1 MNISPQQAQNK
12 HQTLHSL
19 GIFPDLSSFL
29 GLAVL
34 VPSLFILYESLYI
47 TVQEVAGKCCD
58 TLRIAQ
64 AYVDFLKAPMFTVG
78 GLPVPG
84 VSCLSKPVCARLC
97 SLHHFVG
104 SCGLEASGI

>member
-12 HQTLHSL
+12 HQTLHSF

-34 VPSLFILYESLYI
+34 VPSL
-47 TVQEVAGKCCD
+47 EVADKCCD

-84 VSCLSKPVCARLC
+84 VSCLSKPVCTRLC

-104 SCGLEASGI
+104 SCGPEASGI